1 MLTVRLPSML
11 RQADAGT
18 VLVTPFVPDV
28 ASLLELLADR
38 LPNLRQQ
45 MDDGRFNL
53 AINDELILHDVQSRA
68 LQDGDTIELVP
79 TISGG

>member
-11 RQADAGT
+11 RQADGGT

-38 LPNLRQQ
+38 LPNFRQQ
-45 MDDGRFNL
+45 MDDALFNL